1 MELRYVA
8 PQALDLTLGRLRQL
22 PEAAVQSKLESFRSK
37 GQLSPLVCAEQEGM
51 LVLVDGFVRH
61 QAAVRLG
68 LCEVLVEVVDLSP
81 VQMKAQVY
89 LRNRERGLQLVEECR
104 LVQELVSV
112 DGLSQVEV
120 GELLER
126 HKSWVCRRLG
136 LWKAVSPRLWQDVSV
151 GLLGAGSLR
160 RLAQLPVS
168 NQEELVCV
176 SKRDGLSRTETAG
189 LIALWQRAVDGAAR
203 QYLLEHP
210 REALRRSRQ
219 GTAAGED
226 PRLGAAGQELH
237 KGLLLLS
244 QVSLRLQRR
253 MSQGLGEVAPAGRKE
268 LWGRWR
274 QAREQSRHAL
284 QKVEQWLGP
293 QETETESQG

>member
-8 PQALDLTLGRLRQL
+8 PSALDLALGRLRQM
-22 PEAAVQSKLESFRSK
+22 PEGSVREKVASLRSK
-37 GQLSPLVCAEQEGM
+37 GQLSPLVATEQEGV
-51 LVLVDGFVRH
+51 LVLVDGFARH

-68 LCEVLVEVVDLSP
+68 LPEVLVEVVSLSP

-136 LWKAVSPRLWQDVSV
+136 LWKSVSPRLWEDVSV
-151 GLLGAGSLR
+151 GLLGGGSLR
-160 RLAQLPVS
+160 RLAQLPVC

-176 SKRDGLSRTETAG
+176 SHRDGLSRVETAG
-189 LIALWQRAVDGAAR
+189 LIALYQRAVDGAAR
-203 QYLLEHP
+203 QYLLAHP
-210 REALRRSRQ
+210 REALRRSR
-219 GTAAGED
+219 GEGSTEAAD
-226 PRLGAAGQELH
+226 PRLGPAASELQ
-237 KGLLLLS
+237 KGLMLLS
-244 QVSLRLQRR
+244 QVSLRLSRR
-253 MSQGLGEVAPAGRKE
+253 LSRGLGEVSTTGRQE
-268 LWGRWR
+268 LRGCYV

-284 QKVEQWLGP
+284 SQVESWLGP
-293 QETETESQG
+293 KGEG

>member
-8 PQALDLTLGRLRQL
+8 PEALDLTLGRLRQL
-22 PEAAVQSKLESFRSK
+22 PEGAVRAKLESFRSK
-37 GQLSPLVCAEQEGM
+37 GQLSPLVAAEQEGV
-51 LVLVDGFVRH
+51 LILVDGFVRQ

-68 LCEVLVEVVDLSP
+68 LSEVLVEVVTLSP

-104 LVQELVSV
+104 LVQELTSV

-120 GELLER
+120 GEMLER

-160 RLAQLPVS
+160 KLAQLPVC

-176 SKRDGLSRTETAG
+176 STRDALSRAETGG
-189 LIALWQRAVDGAAR
+189 LIALWQRAVDGEAR
-203 QYLLEHP
+203 RYVLEHP
-210 REALRRSRQ
+210 REALRRARQ
-219 GTAAGED
+219 ATTESVD
-226 PRLGAAGQELH
+226 PQLGPAGQELA
-237 KGLLLLS
+237 KGLILLS

-253 MSQGLGEVAPAGRKE
+253 MSRGLGEVTPAGQKE
-268 LWGRWR
+268 LRGRCR
-274 QAREQSRHAL
+274 QAQGQSTEAL
-284 QKVEQWLGP
+284 QKVASWLGP
-293 QETETESQG
+293 QDED

>member
-1 MELRYVA
+1 V
-8 PQALDLTLGRLRQL
+8 QA
-22 PEAAVQSKLESFRSK
+22 KLESFRSK
-37 GQLSPLVCAEQEGM
+37 GQLSPLVAAQQEGV
-51 LVLVDGFVRH
+51 LVLVDGFVRQ

-68 LCEVLVEVVDLSP
+68 LSEVLVEVVELSP

-104 LVQELVSV
+104 LVQELTSV

-136 LWKAVSPRLWQDVSV
+136 LWKAVSPRLWQEVSV

-160 RLAQLPVS
+160 RLAQLPVC

-176 SKRDGLSRTETAG
+176 SKRDGLSRAETAG

-210 REALRRSRQ
+210 REALRRARQ
-219 GTAAGED
+219 GTAEGVD
-226 PRLGAAGQELH
+226 PRLGTAGRELQQ
-237 KGLLLLS
+237 GLILLS

-253 MSQGLGEVAPAGRKE
+253 MNRGLGEVAPGGRRE
-268 LWGRWR
+268 LRGRWR
-274 QAREQSRHAL
+274 QAREQSRQAL

-293 QETETESQG
+293 EGED

>member
-8 PQALDLTLGRLRQL
+8 PQALDLRLGRLRQL
-22 PEAAVQSKLESFRSK
+22 PEGAVRKKVASFRSK
-37 GQLSPLVCAEQEGM
+37 GQLSPVVAAEQEGV
-51 LVLVDGFVRH
+51 LILVDGFVRH
-61 QAAVRLG
+61 QAALRLG
-68 LCEVLVEVVDLSP
+68 LLEVLVEVVELSS

-104 LVQELVSV
+104 LVQELTAV

-136 LWKAVSPRLWQDVSV
+136 LWKAVSAGLWEDVEV

-160 RLAQLPVS
+160 KLAQLPVR

-176 SKRDGLSRTETAG
+176 SKRDGLSRGETVG
-189 LIALWQRAVDGAAR
+189 LIGLWQRAVDGAAR
-203 QYLLEHP
+203 QYLLDQP
-210 REALRRSRQ
+210 REALRRARQ
-219 GTAAGED
+219 ETVDSVD
-226 PRLGAAGQELH
+226 PQLGPAGQELQ
-237 KGLLLLS
+237 KGLIILS

-253 MSQGLGEVAPAGRKE
+253 MNRGIGEVSEAGRTQ
-268 LWGRWR
+268 LRGRWK
-274 QAREQSRHAL
+274 QAWEQSRQVL
-284 QKVEQWLGP
+284 EKVGSWLGP
-293 QETETESQG
+293 EGKD

>member
-22 PEAAVQSKLESFRSK
+22 PEGAVRAKLKSFRSK
-37 GQLSPLVCAEQEGM
+37 GQLSPLVAAEQEGV
-51 LVLVDGFVRH
+51 LVLVDGFVRQ

-68 LCEVLVEVVDLSP
+68 LSRVLVEVVELSL
-81 VQMKAQVY
+81 VQMKVQMY

-104 LVQELVSV
+104 LVQELTSV

-160 RLAQLPVS
+160 RLAQLPVC

-176 SKRDGLSRTETAG
+176 SKRDGLSRAETVG
-189 LIALWQRAVDGAAR
+189 LIALWQRAVDGAGR
-203 QYLLEHP
+203 QYLLDYP
-210 REALRRSRQ
+210 REALRRVRQ
-219 GTAAGED
+219 KAKDGVD
-226 PRLGAAGQELH
+226 PRLGTAGQELQ
-237 KGLLLLS
+237 KGLILLS

-253 MSQGLGEVAPAGRKE
+253 MNRGIGEMASEGHKE
-268 LWGRWR
+268 LRGRWK
-274 QAREQSRHAL
+274 QASQQSRHAL
-284 QKVEQWLGP
+284 AKVERWLGP
-293 QETETESQG
+293 EGED

>member
-1 MELRYVA
+1 
-8 PQALDLTLGRLRQL
+8 
-22 PEAAVQSKLESFRSK
+22 
-37 GQLSPLVCAEQEGM
+37 
-51 LVLVDGFVRH
+51 
-61 QAAVRLG
+61 
-68 LCEVLVEVVDLSP
+68 
-81 VQMKAQVY
+81 
-89 LRNRERGLQLVEECR
+89 VEECR

-160 RLAQLPVS
+160 RLAQLPVC

-176 SKRDGLSRTETAG
+176 SKRDGLSRAETSK
-189 LIALWQRAVDGAAR
+189 LIALWQRTVDGAAR

-210 REALRRSRQ
+210 QEALRRSRQ
-219 GTAAGED
+219 GTEEGED
-226 PRLGAAGQELH
+226 PRLGTAGQELH
-237 KGLLLLS
+237 RSLLLLS

-253 MSQGLGEVAPAGRKE
+253 MSHGLGEVAPAGRKE
-268 LWGRWR
+268 LRGRWR
-274 QAREQSRHAL
+274 QAREQSLHAL

-293 QETETESQG
+293 EVEVADEG